1 MDAES
6 LQKSERRRGRCLD
19 VFLVVSVVLL
29 FAIVTALAV
38 GGVICVMELRSKL
51 NVVPLPDQS
60 KPTFVASQLTGGTS
74 YKRENFVY
82 LQANSSELKN
92 RTVLLRLIHDGE
104 GTSVGNQYTFNE
116 VQSSLL
122 PKKEGTYFMYI
133 QLNFTCNKTCNKGV
147 LTVTFGD
154 ELTCEVK
161 LPHKN
166 DSTSETKKCWTV
178 SQVKKQRLNSQMT
191 IKEGKLENW
200 SLDLNTSGVGMF
212 LVDS

>member
-19 VFLVVSVVLL
+19 VFLVVSVVSL

-51 NVVPLPDQS
+51 DVVPQPAQS
-60 KPTFVASQLTGGTS
+60 KPTFEASSQTGESS
-74 YKRENFVY
+74 YKMQNFVY
-82 LQANSSELKN
+82 LQAKSSEVKN
-92 RTVLLRLIHDGE
+92 RTMLLRLIHHGE
-104 GTSVGNQYTFNE
+104 GTSMGNQYTFNE
-116 VQSSLL
+116 EQSSLM

-133 QLNFTCNKTCNKGV
+133 QLNFTCTSICKKGV

-154 ELTCEVK
+154 KLTCEVK
-161 LPHKN
+161 LPHKE
-166 DSTSETKKCWTV
+166 DSTVETKKCWTV
-178 SQVKKQRLNSQMT
+178 SQVEGQRLNSQMT